1 MTKNA
6 FVAVVTGG
14 SSGVGR
20 ATANYF
26 AASGYDVA
34 VIARGEQ
41 GIADTVKELERHG
54 GNVIGI
60 SADVADPQQVSNAA
74 QKIEEQLGP
83 VAVWINCA
91 MTTVLAPVEEMS
103 ADEYRRVTEVTY
115 LGTVNGTRAAL
126 RYMQERNSGIIVQVG
141 SALALRSIPLQ
152 SAYCGAKAAVR
163 AFTDSLRCE
172 LLHQKSGVKVTMV
185 QLPAVNTTQFNWARN
200 KFHHRM
206 QPVEPVYQPEVAAK
220 AIYNAAVARMTPREV
235 WLGKS
240 TIMSVVGNM
249 FFPGLL
255 DRYMAR
261 NTWQGQLTDEV
272 EAPMRDDYLFRPLE
286 SGHQARGRFDR
297 IAREKAV
304 SVDSRVMGVAAVALV
319 GLALR
324 GLCRRRR

>member
-20 ATANYF
+20 ATADYF

-54 GNVIGI
+54 GRALGV
-60 SADVADPQQVSNAA
+60 SADVADPQQISNAA
-74 QKIEEQLGP
+74 QRVEEELGP
-83 VAVWINCA
+83 IAVWINCA

-126 RYMQERNSGIIVQVG
+126 RYMQERNSGTIVQVG

-172 LLHQKSGVKVTMV
+172 LLHQKSGVRLTMV
-185 QLPAVNTTQFNWARN
+185 QLPAVNTPQFNWARN

-206 QPVEPVYQPEVAAK
+206 QPVAPVYQPEVAAR
-220 AIYNAAVARMTPREV
+220 AIYNAAVARLMPREV

-240 TIMSVVGNM
+240 TIMSIVGNM

-255 DRYMAR
+255 DRMLAKKA
-261 NTWQGQLTDEV
+261 WQGQLTDEI
-272 EAPMRDDYLFRPLE
+272 EPAMRDDYLFRPLE
-286 SGHQARGRFDR
+286 NGHQAHGRFDR
-297 IAREKAV
+297 QARAKAI
-304 SVDSRVMGVAAVALV
+304 SVDSRIMGVAAVAVV
-319 GLALR
+319 GLVLR
-324 GLCRRRR
+324 GLCRRR

>member
-41 GIADTVKELERHG
+41 GIADTVKELERYG
-54 GNVIGI
+54 GRVLGI
-60 SADVADPQQVSNAA
+60 SADVSDPQQVSNAA
-74 QKIEEQLGP
+74 QRIEEQLGP
-83 VAVWINCA
+83 TAVWINCA

-103 ADEYRRVTEVTY
+103 ADEFRRVTEVTY

-126 RYMQERNSGIIVQVG
+126 RYMQERDSGTIIQVG
-141 SALALRSIPLQ
+141 SALAVRSIPLQ

-172 LLHQKSGVKVTMV
+172 LLHQKSSVRITMV

-206 QPVEPVYQPEVAAK
+206 QPVAPIYQPEVAAK
-220 AIYNAAVARMTPREV
+220 AIYNAAVARITPREV

-240 TIMSVVGNM
+240 TIMSIVGNM
-249 FFPGLL
+249 FFPDLL
-255 DRYMAR
+255 DRMLAKK
-261 NTWQGQLTDEV
+261 TWQGQLTDEI
-272 EAPMRDDYLFRPLE
+272 EPPMRDDYLFRPLE
-286 SGHQARGRFDR
+286 TGHQAHGRFDHQ
-297 IAREKAV
+297 ARHKAV
-304 SVDSRVMGVAAVALV
+304 AFDSRMMGVAAVAITA
-319 GLALR
+319 LALR
-324 GLCRRRR
+324 GLLRRRR

>member
-20 ATANYF
+20 ATADYF

-34 VIARGEQ
+34 VVARGEN
-41 GIADTVKELERHG
+41 GIAETVKHLERHG
-54 GNVIGI
+54 GRVLGI
-60 SADVADPQQVSNAA
+60 HADVADPHQVSNAA
-74 QKIEEQLGP
+74 ERVEEELGP
-83 VAVWINCA
+83 IAVWINCA
-91 MTTVLAPVEEMS
+91 MTTVLAPVEEIS
-103 ADEYRRVTEVTY
+103 ADEFRRVTEVTY

-126 RYMQERNSGIIVQVG
+126 RYMQVRNSGVVVQVG
-141 SALALRSIPLQ
+141 SALAWRSIPLQ

-172 LLHQKSGVKVTMV
+172 LIHQNSDVRVTMV

-206 QPVEPVYQPEVAAK
+206 QPLAPIYQPEVAAK
-220 AIYNAAVARMTPREV
+220 AIYDAAVARHTPREI
-235 WLGKS
+235 WLGK
-240 TIMSVVGNM
+240 TTVMSVVGNM
-249 FFPGLL
+249 FFPAFL
-255 DRYMAR
+255 DRLMAKR
-261 NTWQGQLTDEV
+261 AWQGQLTDEI
-272 EAPMRDDYLFRPLE
+272 EPPMRDDYLFRPLE
-286 SGHQARGRFDR
+286 NGHQAHGRFDR
-297 IAREKAV
+297 NARHKAV
-304 SVDSRVMGVAAVALV
+304 AVNASVMGVAAVALV